1 MKSKLNE
8 AQMHMIK
15 ELLFDLSSGESTV
28 RANAIRALIPFAACE
43 GVEEAVKLR
52 YSLEQDH
59 FCKQGLEEILEVCA
73 SKSENKQIR
82 LVDRPFTL
90 TAPSPPAPTAVSE
103 KPQSK
108 MAAAPPPVKKISL
121 TSQPGGKTLQP
132 PSIAPEPHADIA
144 PEPQNT
150 PVNDGSGKNLHKS
163 FKEKLADLLQ
173 LLRTKL
179 EWAAQNNMVA
189 SEMGMGIIL
198 AVLLCFAIFTSY
210 SIIRGGEKF
219 SFADVG
225 KSASKAHIPGEI
237 QTEEIAPGRLLKGT
251 LKEYDLFAQSWF
263 FLSDDEK
270 LFKIKLDKSP
280 GFYKVEDKLNVL
292 VESCEKNARG
302 HLVLV
307 GKVEGT
313 Y

>member
-1 MKSKLNE
+1 LKPQLNE

-28 RANAIRALIPFAACE
+28 RANAIRALIPFATCE
-43 GVEEAVKLR
+43 GIEEAVKQR
-52 YSLEQDH
+52 YSLEQDR
-59 FCKQGLEEILEVCA
+59 FCKHGLEEILKICA
-73 SKSENKQIR
+73 SKSENQQIR
-82 LVDRPFTL
+82 LVDKPFTIASP
-90 TAPSPPAPTAVSE
+90 APSAPAVVSA
-103 KPQSK
+103 KPLSK
-108 MAAAPPPVKKISL
+108 TAAPLSVKKIGPDAL
-121 TSQPGGKTLQP
+121 PGVTALQQPK
-132 PSIAPEPHADIA
+132 IEPEPQADIV

-150 PVNDGSGKNLHKS
+150 PVDDGSGKDLHKP
-163 FKEKLADLLQ
+163 FKKKFAYLLQ

-179 EWAAQNNMVA
+179 EWAAQNNVVA

-198 AVLLCFAIFTSY
+198 AVLIFFAIFTSY

-219 SFADVG
+219 SFSDTQ
-225 KSASKAHIPGEI
+225 KSASRARIPGEI
-237 QTEEIAPGRLLKGT
+237 QTEEISPGKMLKGT

-270 LFKIKLDKSP
+270 LFKIKLDKAP

-292 VESCEKNARG
+292 VESCEKNTRG